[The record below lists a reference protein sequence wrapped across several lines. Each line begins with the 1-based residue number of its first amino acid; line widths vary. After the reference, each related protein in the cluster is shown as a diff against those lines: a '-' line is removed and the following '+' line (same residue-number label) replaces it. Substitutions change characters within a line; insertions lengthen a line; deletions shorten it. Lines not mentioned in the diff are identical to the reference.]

1 MLVNSSTAHTP
12 QVNQNVSIESQN
24 RVSKESEQLIV
35 REQQQK
41 SAEREN
47 SNDQQQRFDVDEQA
61 IALVEQEQQ
70 RLSAQNEPTT
80 SNEQAQYD
88 QPSQRH
94 QVAVSAYQAI
104 NNQQQQEIISKSF
117 GVDLYA

>member
-1 MLVNSSTAHTP
+1 M
-12 QVNQNVSIESQN
+12 
-24 RVSKESEQLIV
+24 SKESEQLIL

>member
-1 MLVNSSTAHTP
+1 MLVNSSTAYTP
-12 QVNQNVSIESQN
+12 QVNANVSIENQN
-24 RVSKESEQLIV
+24 KVSKESEQLIV

-41 SAEREN
+41 SAEREKN
-47 SNDQQQRFDVDEQA
+47 TNQQQRFDVDEQA

-70 RLSAQNEPTT
+70 RLSAENETKISP
-80 SNEQAQYD
+80 EQAQYD
-88 QPSQRH
+88 QPSQRN

-104 NNQQQQEIISKSF
+104 NNQQQQETISQSF